1 MNILLFGPPGAG
13 KGTQSTLL
21 KDRLDMAHISTG
33 DLFRENIKN
42 KTELGLKA
50 KEIIDAG
57 ELVPDEITIGMVE
70 DVFSRLDKNFI
81 LDGFPRTVAQAEA
94 LDRLLEKKNIELGR
108 AIFIQVPHEYL
119 LNRLTGR
126 RVCTNCGATYH
137 IEAMPSKVEGVCD
150 ACGGALHQRK
160 DDNEEVIGT
169 RLQAYENST
178 KPVLEYY
185 KGTGKYVEVDGT
197 GETES
202 VYERVS
208 KVLS

>member
-21 KDRLDMAHISTG
+21 KEREEMVHISTG

-42 KTELGLKA
+42 QTPLGIKA

-57 ELVPDEITIGMVE
+57 NLVPDEVTIAMVE
-70 DVFSRLDKNFI
+70 DVFSRLEGDFI

-94 LDRLLEKKNIELGR
+94 LDRLLEKKNLELGK
-108 AIFIQVPHEYL
+108 AIFIHVPHDYL
-119 LNRLTGR
+119 LSRLTGR
-126 RVCTNCGATYH
+126 RVCTGCGATYH
-137 IEAMPSKVEGVCD
+137 VEAMPPKTEGECD
-150 ACGGALHQRK
+150 KCGQPLMQRK

-178 KPVLEYY
+178 TPVLEYY
-185 KGTGKYVEVDGT
+185 KKTGKYVEVDGI
-197 GETES
+197 GETEE
-202 VYERVS
+202 VYSRL
-208 KVLS
+208 KNVLV

>member
-21 KDRLDMAHISTG
+21 KEREEMVHISTG

-42 KTELGLKA
+42 QTPLGIKA

-57 ELVPDEITIGMVE
+57 NLVPDEVTIAMVE
-70 DVFSRLDKNFI
+70 DVFSRLKGDFI

-94 LDRLLEKKNIELGR
+94 LDRLLEKKNLELGK
-108 AIFIQVPHEYL
+108 AIFIHVPHDYL
-119 LNRLTGR
+119 LSRLTGR
-126 RVCTNCGATYH
+126 RVCTGCGATYH
-137 IEAMPSKVEGVCD
+137 VEAMPPKTEGECD
-150 ACGGALHQRK
+150 KCGSSLMQRK

-178 KPVLEYY
+178 TPVLEYY
-185 KGTGKYVEVDGT
+185 KKTGKYVEVDGI
-197 GETES
+197 GETEE
-202 VYERVS
+202 VYSRL
-208 KVLS
+208 KNVLV

>member
-21 KDRLDMAHISTG
+21 KEREEMVHISTG

-42 KTELGLKA
+42 QTPLGIKA

-57 ELVPDEITIGMVE
+57 NLVPDEVTIAMVE
-70 DVFSRLDKNFI
+70 DVFSRLEGDFI

-94 LDRLLEKKNIELGR
+94 LDRLLEKKNLELGK
-108 AIFIQVPHEYL
+108 AIFIHVPHDYL
-119 LNRLTGR
+119 LSRLTGR
-126 RVCTNCGATYH
+126 RVCTGCGATYH
-137 IEAMPSKVEGVCD
+137 VEAMPPKTEGECD
-150 ACGGALHQRK
+150 KCGQPLMERK

-178 KPVLEYY
+178 TPVLEYY
-185 KGTGKYVEVDGT
+185 KKTGKYVEVDGI
-197 GETES
+197 GETEE
-202 VYERVS
+202 VYSRL
-208 KVLS
+208 KNVLV